1 MNRTP
6 NFVYLTFSFP
16 FTPSL
21 LFLKKCDFGMHILWG
36 GMLRC
41 QFRFVLL
48 LYYVVANRTLVH
60 LFMLNAIVLLFCGSW
75 CSNQHHRVFISFVI
89 AKRKLDLFGQCNHSS
104 ISAEMCKRQIC
115 VLVQMCKH
123 QFISRLFQL
132 STLEPVAKI

>member
-1 MNRTP
+1 M
-6 NFVYLTFSFP
+6 
-16 FTPSL
+16 
-21 LFLKKCDFGMHILWG
+21 G

-60 LFMLNAIVLLFCGSW
+60 LFMLNAIVLSFCGSW
-75 CSNQHHRVFISFVI
+75 CSNQRHRVLISFVI

-104 ISAEMCKRQIC
+104 ISAEMCKRQNC

-132 STLEPVAKI
+132 STVEPVVKFDLKPALAKQ